1 MKALSI
7 RAPWAWAIFHQGKNI
22 ENRSRRTHYRGPLVI
37 QSSLTKDPKAIAWL
51 RRHGFKFPDAFPT
64 GYLVGVVEVVD
75 CLDKVPRS
83 LWASGPFCYV
93 LARPRAFSKPI
104 RWRGQLGFFGV
115 PDAVIKAALAKTSR
129 KRPIR

>member
-1 MKALSI
+1 MGL
-7 RAPWAWAIFHQGKNI
+7 GKNI
-22 ENRSRRTHYRGPLVI
+22 ENRSRRTHYRGALVI
-37 QSSLTKDPKAIAWL
+37 QSSLTKDPKAVAWL
-51 RRHGFKFPDAFPT
+51 RRHGFKFPDAFPA

-104 RWRGQLGFFGV
+104 KWPGQLGFFEI
-115 PDAVIKAALAKTSR
+115 PDAVIRRALAGTSR
-129 KRPIR
+129 KRPIT

>member
-7 RAPWAWAIFHQGKNI
+7 RAPWAWAILHQGKNI

-37 QSSLTKDPKAIAWL
+37 QSSLTKDPKAVAWL
-51 RRHGFKFPDAFPT
+51 RRHGFEFPDTFPA
-64 GYLVGVVEVVD
+64 GYLVGVVDVVD

-83 LWASGPFCYV
+83 LWASGPFGYV

-104 RWRGQLGFFGV
+104 PWRGQLGFFDV
-115 PDAVIKAALAKTSR
+115 PDAVIKGALARTSR
-129 KRPIR
+129 KRATR